1 MGFSLTWLDWTV
13 GSFAVLGS
21 IAFGWYMSR
30 RVGAGKD
37 SSHFFLA
44 GRNLPWWIVGL
55 SLYATNIGAEHL
67 VGLTG
72 DAYRYGLCA
81 GTVELTTAM
90 CLGIAASVLFPYYIR
105 NQVFTIPEFLEMRYN
120 PVARSFFSGL
130 MLMICIMTKMAFCL
144 YAGALVIASLCGWD
158 VTSTAGAT
166 AASSTDTTTVVMGT
180 VAALAAVT
188 AVFTMVGGFAG
199 VAYADIIQSTV
210 KILGCALM
218 LGIGLYKVGG
228 WHALLE
234 KVPNAMHI
242 YKPADPD
249 YPFWGIILVGL
260 YGGTFYWGIDQ
271 VNVQRVLG
279 AANLKQARWGAMFCV
294 LLKLTPVFIFAM
306 PGVIA
311 KALYPNLANSKTTFV
326 TLMNELLPTGVRG
339 LVLAA
344 LVCALISSL
353 DATMNSVSTL
363 FVRDFVLRFRPRT
376 SERMQVFIG
385 RWAIAVCT
393 LAAVAAAYLV
403 YKTPGGLYKYLQTI
417 SVYLV
422 MPITPA
428 IVFGILSKRV
438 NMIGAVASVAVGSVL
453 AALFVTDEI
462 MGLPG
467 SAVAFPFLHC
477 HSLLVNYSYLLVN
490 YSYRGLWGTI
500 LVTLTLFAV
509 SYLTTAPKPEQVA
522 TTTVDWGRKWEAFGG
537 ITDWRLHLVVLVAVT
552 IVLYWWLR

>member
-1 MGFSLTWLDWTV
+1 MGFALTWLDWAV

-30 RVGAGKD
+30 KVGAGKD

-72 DAYRYGLCA
+72 DAYRYGLSA

-90 CLGIAASVLFPYYIR
+90 CLGIAAAVLFPYYIR
-105 NQVFTIPEFLEMRYN
+105 NQVFTIPEFLEMRYS
-120 PVARSFFSGL
+120 PLARSFFSGL
-130 MLMICIMTKMAFCL
+130 MLVICIMTKMAFCL
-144 YAGALVIASLCGWD
+144 FAGALVLQNLLGWD
-158 VTSTAGAT
+158 VMA
-166 AASSTDTTTVVMGT
+166 T
-180 VAALAAVT
+180 VAVLAVVT
-188 AVFTMVGGFAG
+188 AIFTMVGGFAG
-199 VAYADIIQSTV
+199 VAYADIIQSTI

-218 LGIGLYKVGG
+218 LAIGLYKVGG
-228 WHALLE
+228 WHELML
-234 KVPNAMHI
+234 KVPEAIHI
-242 YKPADPD
+242 HKPFTDPH
-249 YPFWGIILVGL
+249 YPFWGIILVGF

-294 LLKLTPVFIFAM
+294 LLKLTPVFIFAL

-311 KALYPNLANSKTTFV
+311 LALYPDLKDPKTPFV
-326 TLMNELLPTGVRG
+326 TLMNELLPQGVRG

-363 FVRDFVLRFRPRT
+363 FVRDFVLRYRPRT
-376 SERMQVFIG
+376 SERAQVFIG

-393 LAAVAAAYLV
+393 MAGVAAAYLV
-403 YKTPGGLYKYLQTI
+403 YKTQDGLYKYLQTI

-438 NMIGAVASVAVGSVL
+438 NMKGAVASVAVGIVL
-453 AALFVTDEI
+453 ATFFVTDQL
-462 MGLPG
+462 MGPE
-467 SAVAFPFLHC
+467 AAAKVFPFLH
-477 HSLLVNYSYLLVN
+477 HDLTLN

-500 LVTLTLFAV
+500 LVVATLFVV
-509 SYLTTAPKPEQVA
+509 SYLTPPPKPEQLA
-522 TTTVDWGRKWEAFGG
+522 TTTVNWGEKWESFQGL
-537 ITDWRLHLVVLVAVT
+537 TDWRLHLVGLVAITVFC
-552 IVLYWWLR
+552 YWWLW

>member
-1 MGFSLTWLDWTV
+1 MGFSLTWLDWSV

-37 SSHFFLA
+37 SSTFFLA

-72 DAYRYGLCA
+72 DAYRYGLSA

-120 PVARSFFSGL
+120 PLARSFFSGL
-130 MLMICIMTKMAFCL
+130 MLLICIMTKMAFCL
-144 YAGALVIASLCGWD
+144 YAGALVMVSLCGWD
-158 VTSTAGAT
+158 LTSMSPGSAT
-166 AASSTDTTTVVMGT
+166 AVVMTTVAV
-180 VAALAAVT
+180 LATVT
-188 AVFTMVGGFAG
+188 AIFTMVGGFAG

-234 KVPNAMHI
+234 KVPEAMHI
-242 YKPADPD
+242 AKPYYDKH

-311 KALYPNLANSKTTFV
+311 LALYPHLKDSKTTFI
-326 TLMNELLPTGVRG
+326 TLMNNLLPDGVRG

-376 SERMQVFIG
+376 SERAQVFIG
-385 RWAIAVCT
+385 RWAIVVCT
-393 LAAVAAAYLV
+393 ALGVTAAYLV
-403 YKTPGGLYKYLQTI
+403 YKTPDGLYKYLQTI

-438 NMIGAVASVAVGSVL
+438 NMIGAVTSVAVGSAM
-453 AALFVTDEI
+453 AAIFVTDQL
-462 MGLPG
+462 MGPKD
-467 SAVAFPFLHC
+467 AAKVFPFLH
-477 HSLLVNYSYLLVN
+477 HDLTLN
-490 YSYRGLWGTI
+490 YSYRGLWGT
-500 LVTLTLFAV
+500 LVVLLTLFVV
-509 SYLTTAPKPEQVA
+509 SYLTPAPKPEQVA
-522 TTTVDWGRKWEAFGG
+522 TTTVKWGEKWDAFGG
-537 ITDWRLHLVVLVAVT
+537 ISDWRLHLLVLVAVT
-552 IVLYWWLR
+552 IVLYWWLW